1 MSNGFWKVI
10 ISVPVEV
17 EITVGPDLI
26 NEDQAIGRAE
36 QQFNVNDLRTGDI
49 ISTGEPVAV
58 SWYSDE

>member
-58 SWYSDE
+58 SWYED